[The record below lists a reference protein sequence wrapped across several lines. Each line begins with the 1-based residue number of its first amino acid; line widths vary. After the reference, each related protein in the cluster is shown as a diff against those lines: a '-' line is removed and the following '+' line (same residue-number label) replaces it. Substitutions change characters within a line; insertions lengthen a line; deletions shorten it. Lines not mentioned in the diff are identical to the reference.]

1 MNVKYLRQILAA
13 SFLVLAIAACAPAT
27 TPTAVPPAPTV
38 AKPTTAP
45 TAAPAATVAPT
56 TAPAATTAP
65 TAAPVATSAP
75 QPTAT
80 QAAAAPQGSLIVG
93 LGNIPGTGD
102 PHKFV
107 APPSAWL
114 NYLVFDALFEND
126 DKYEQQPALAESYKI
141 VSPTVW
147 EFKLRPGVKFQN
159 GDALTSADVK
169 FSFDRVLSS
178 GGKLP
183 QQARVLTITKVEAV
197 DNLTVRFTT
206 DKADPLFLKRI
217 ASHYIIP
224 QKYFDAQKEDGFGK
238 APIGTGPFKVTEL
251 TPDNQVVL
259 EAYTGSWRGAPKVAK
274 VVWKVIREPA
284 TRVNAL
290 KTGEIDIA
298 QAIPPDQIAG
308 LKSAGVQVLPVARA
322 QVQTVAFNTAQKD
335 SPLAKKEVRQA
346 LNYAVDKQALVDAL
360 LTGFSNP
367 ANGQIVG
374 PDSFGYNP
382 DLKPYAYDA
391 KKAKQMLA
399 DAGYPNGFTMKMEAT
414 VGNFPNDKQLYEAVA
429 SYLSDAGVK
438 VDFKVIELS
447 VWLKEF
453 YSLPDQPPMFVQG
466 LQYLPFMDS
475 DLSLGWYSCS
485 QAEATRRFCNDAFE
499 AKLTASRAEMDP
511 QKRLKL
517 LQEANAILREEAP
530 ALFLYQLSDIWGLSS
545 KVSGLAPRA
554 DAVLTLERV
563 VKK

>member
-1 MNVKYLRQILAA
+1 MNVKHMRQILAA
-13 SFLVLAIAACAPAT
+13 SILILVAVACAPAA

-38 AKPTTAP
+38 ARPTTAP
-45 TAAPAATVAPT
+45 N
-56 TAPAATTAP
+56 TAPAAT
-65 TAAPVATSAP
+65 
-75 QPTAT
+75 
-80 QAAAAPQGSLIVG
+80 QASTAPQGSLIVG

-114 NYLVFDALFEND
+114 NYLVFDALLEND
-126 DKYEQQPALAESYKI
+126 DKYEQQPALAESYKN

-169 FSFDRVLSS
+169 FSFDRVLNS

-183 QQARVLTITKVEAV
+183 QQARVLTIAKVEAV
-197 DNLTVRFTT
+197 DDLTVRFTT
-206 DKADPLFLKRI
+206 DKPDPLFLKRI

-224 QKYFDAQKEDGFGK
+224 QKYFTAQGEDGFGK

-259 EAYTGSWRGAPKVAK
+259 EAFAGSWHGAPKVAK

-308 LKSAGVQVLPVARA
+308 LKSAGIQVLPVARA
-322 QVQTVAFNTAQKD
+322 QVQTVAFNTTLKD

-346 LNYAVDKQALVDAL
+346 LNYAVDKQALVDSL

-391 KKAKQMLA
+391 KKAKQMLT

-429 SYLSDAGVK
+429 SYLSEAGVK

-475 DLSLGWYSCS
+475 DLSLAWYSCT

-499 AKLTASRAEMDP
+499 AKFTASRAEMDP

-545 KVSGLAPRA
+545 KVSGLAPRS